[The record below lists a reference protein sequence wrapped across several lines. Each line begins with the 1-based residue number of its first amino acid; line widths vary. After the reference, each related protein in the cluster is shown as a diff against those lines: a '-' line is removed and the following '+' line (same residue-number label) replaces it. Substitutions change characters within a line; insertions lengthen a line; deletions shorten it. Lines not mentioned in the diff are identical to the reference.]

1 MTAQRPSVRVA
12 LCITELE
19 VGGAERCLAELAMRL
34 DRSRFSPVVYSLGP
48 RPADND
54 RSLVGQLESAGIEV
68 HCLGARGMLDAP
80 RVAWKLA
87 KLLRSQRA
95 EILQTF
101 LFHANLIGRF
111 AARWAATPR
120 VVAGIRVAERR
131 GRWRLAAD
139 RWTSQ
144 LVDRYVAV
152 SQAVAAFS
160 QTAGGLPAEQIVVIP
175 NGVDV
180 RIFDEAAPADLKEFG
195 IAAGRR
201 TATYVG
207 RLDPQKGLSEMI
219 ANSGSWLQRLADH
232 DLLLVGDGPQ
242 RQELEALTHK
252 LGLGQRIRFTGWRS
266 DVPAILRASE
276 MLLLPSRWEGMPNV
290 VLEAMGCR
298 LPVVAMDV
306 EGVGELLGPNRGEQ
320 TAPAGNFQ
328 VFAEKVLAIASSA
341 ELRARLGDENRRRV
355 EQSFTFDAM
364 TAAYAALFDELVGR

>member
-1 MTAQRPSVRVA
+1 MTVQRPPVRVA

-19 VGGAERCLAELAMRL
+19 LGGAERCLAELAMRL

-48 RPADND
+48 RPADNE
-54 RSLVGQLESAGIEV
+54 RSLVGQLERAGIEV

-111 AARWAATPR
+111 AARWAATPHI
-120 VVAGIRVAERR
+120 VAGIRVAERR
-131 GRWRLAAD
+131 GRWRLAVD
-139 RWTSQ
+139 RWTSR

-160 QTAGGLPAEQIVVIP
+160 QTAGGLPAKRIVVIP

-180 RIFDEAAPADLKEFG
+180 QIFDEAAPADLKEFG

-219 ANSGSWLQRLADH
+219 VNSGWLERLADH

-252 LGLGQRIRFTGWRS
+252 LGLGQRIRFAGWRS

-290 VLEAMGCR
+290 VLEAMACR

-306 EGVGELLGPNRGEQ
+306 EGVGELLGPGRVEQ